1 MIRRLACLVMV
12 GLLSLAT
19 WGGIVRRRR
28 APEGGQGQGGGFRGR
43 GRGMMGFPG
52 GGLLLL
58 LHNESVQ
65 KDLQLTP
72 EQIDKLK
79 ELGKTTV
86 EGGRE
91 QWAKLRDLSPED
103 RQAKMKEL
111 RPKMQARGEE
121 IKKKVEAI
129 LTTQQLARLKEIRL
143 QADGPAALVNADV
156 VKALNLTD
164 EQKEKIKT
172 LRQQVADLRKE
183 AGKLSREER
192 QKKRAEMME
201 KMQKLRE
208 KVLADIVALLTP
220 EQRAQLEKLKGKKI
234 ELKPGE
240 FLPPVEEPGVDLPNR
255 APGK

>member
-1 MIRRLACLVMV
+1 MIRRLACLAMV

-19 WGGIVRRRR
+19 WGGDSASAQ

-58 LHNESVQ
+58 LHNESIQ

-79 ELGKTTV
+79 ELGKTAR
-86 EGGRE
+86 EGLPEFGSFRN
-91 QWAKLRDLSPED
+91 LSPED
-103 RQAKMKEL
+103 RRAKFAEL
-111 RPKMQARGEE
+111 QPKLKARGEE
-121 IKKKVEAI
+121 IKKKIEAI
-129 LTTQQLARLKEIRL
+129 LTTAQLARLKEIRL
-143 QADGPAALVNADV
+143 QVAGPAALADTDV
-156 VKALNLTD
+156 LKALNLTD

-172 LRQQVADLRKE
+172 LRQQITDLRKE

-192 QKKRAEMME
+192 QKKMAELME
-201 KMQKLRE
+201 KAKKLRE
-208 KVLADIVALLTP
+208 KVLADIVAVLTP
-220 EQRAQLEKLKGKKI
+220 EQRAQLDKLKGKKI

-240 FLPPVEEPGVDLPNR
+240 FLPPVDEPGVDVPNR
-255 APGK
+255 GPGR

>member
-1 MIRRLACLVMV
+1 MIRRAACLVMV

-19 WGGIVRRRR
+19 WGGNSASAQ
-28 APEGGQGQGGGFRGR
+28 APEGGPGQGQGPRGR
-43 GRGMMGFPG
+43 GPGMMFPG
-52 GGLLLL
+52 GGLLFLL
-58 LHNESVQ
+58 RNESVQ

-79 ELGKTTV
+79 ELGKTLR
-86 EGGRE
+86 EGLPERGAFRNLSQE
-91 QWAKLRDLSPED
+91 ERRAKF
-103 RQAKMKEL
+103 AEL
-111 RPKMQARGEE
+111 QPKLKARGEE
-121 IKKKVEAI
+121 IKKKIEAI
-129 LTTQQLARLKEIRL
+129 LTTAQLARLKEIRV
-143 QADGPAALVNADV
+143 QVAGPAALADTDV
-156 VKALNLTD
+156 LKALNLTD
-164 EQKEKIKT
+164 EQKEKIKG

-192 QKKRAEMME
+192 QQKRAEMME
-201 KMQKLRE
+201 KMQKLRD

-220 EQRAQLEKLKGKKI
+220 EQRAQFEKLKGKKI